1 VIVTDIFSDKNIE
14 NVIDLNR
21 QIVANRDEP
30 FGLDDSQAFYNI
42 FRRVNG
48 FGSESDHKLRI
59 VKKSAT
65 LLSGIVWKQPFKN
78 GNKATASAI
87 TKYFLQKN
95 GYFFPL
101 STDNDEREYFKLLER
116 TVEKFEGDA
125 TIYSEIEEYLLGKV
139 IRI

>member
-1 VIVTDIFSDKNIE
+1 MSDVFSDKNIE

-30 FGLDDSQAFYNI
+30 FGLDDSQVFYDI

-48 FGSESDHKLRI
+48 FGGELDPKLRI
-59 VKKSAT
+59 IKKSAT
-65 LLSGIVWKQPFKN
+65 LLSGIVWKRPFKN
-78 GNKATASAI
+78 GNKATATAI

-101 STDNDEREYFKLLER
+101 STDDDEREYFKLLER
-116 TVEKFEGDA
+116 TVEKVEGDK
-125 TIYSEIEEYLLGKV
+125 TIYSEIEEYLFGKV

>member
-1 VIVTDIFSDKNIE
+1 VTDIFSDKHIE

-30 FGLDDSQAFYNI
+30 FGLDDSQAFYDI

-48 FGSESDHKLRI
+48 FGGESDPKLRMI
-59 VKKSAT
+59 KKAAT
-65 LLSGIVWKQPFKN
+65 LLSGIVWEQPFKN

-101 STDNDEREYFKLLER
+101 STDDDEGEYFKLLER
-116 TVEKFEGDA
+116 TVEKFEGDV
-125 TIYSEIEEYLLGKV
+125 TIYFEIERYLLGKV
-139 IRI
+139 VRI